1 MKEMR
6 MKVAATAENRR
17 IRREPAR
24 LCSWLKRAYGSFHG
38 SIATSSGSLR
48 PDIDTRVTLAKSRFL
63 HDESP
68 NAKESGGP
76 IGIRQE
82 LGARETRYFP
92 SRKHHDFLTV
102 DARFIFVQPME
113 RRGLD

>member
-1 MKEMR
+1 MREMR

-76 IGIRQE
+76 IGIRQDIS
-82 LGARETRYFP
+82 RFP
-92 SRKHHDFLTV
+92 YGRCEVHIVH
-102 DARFIFVQPME
+102 PME
-113 RRGLD
+113 RRDLD